1 MPEMTMHVELPKGA
15 DARQLARE
23 IQNRLSALNAVESV
37 EAQPQSTR
45 MAAEIVAG
53 IAITVSIIKGSKDV
67 AEALHEAIPKIKLV
81 LQDLGLVKVKADV
94 AGEQVP
100 LEKLTRAHEQSLCA
114 AG

>member
-1 MPEMTMHVELPKGA
+1 MAEMTMQVELPKGA
-15 DARQLARE
+15 DAQQLAKE
-23 IQNRLSALNAVESV
+23 IQKRLSALTVVESV

-45 MAAEIVAG
+45 MAAEIIAG

-81 LQDLGLVKVKADV
+81 LQDLGLLKVKADV

-100 LEKLTRAHEQSLCA
+100 LEKLTRAHEQKLSV